1 MAKTVSGL
9 KRGQQLVAETTSG
22 NFGQGAGRGQ
32 PSPAKDWSPT
42 LVGPSHSLGNA
53 GMRQQLE
60 ASISSAYG
68 VHPAWFAAA
77 ATAPGIR
84 ECKRLAFLSA
94 TLPLARIIADEL
106 SSKLETRIEIEWPNM
121 ANESVDVHLRA
132 RAFAAIVSAGEG
144 QSPTYAAAVAG
155 LPIPPAEDDEI
166 RMAQHTR
173 RHEDSKEHGESTSY
187 ENGRFLG
194 PREQSKLFAKGFP
207 EEFVGSHIG
216 SINDGGGRRGC
227 LPNGS

>member
-1 MAKTVSGL
+1 MLYENGEFERIRPHLTPLECGIIFHGIPEGAISRKVGL
-9 KRGQQLVAETTSG
+9 IWGI
-22 NFGQGAGRGQ
+22 
-32 PSPAKDWSPT
+32 PA
-42 LVGPSHSLGNA
+42 
-53 GMRQQLE
+53 
-60 ASISSAYG
+60 ISSAYG

-194 PREQSKLFAKGFP
+194 PMEYRQE
-207 EEFVGSHIG
+207 
-216 SINDGGGRRGC
+216 
-227 LPNGS
+227 